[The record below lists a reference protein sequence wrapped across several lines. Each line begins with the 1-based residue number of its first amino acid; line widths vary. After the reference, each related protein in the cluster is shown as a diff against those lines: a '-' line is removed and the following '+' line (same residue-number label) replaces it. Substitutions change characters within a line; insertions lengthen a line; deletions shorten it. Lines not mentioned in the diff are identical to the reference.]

1 MHETN
6 SVHDEL
12 PDFETICAH
21 LGEDRTQY
29 HGAVIPPIYQN
40 SLFTFPNC
48 EAWAGPSGLEGDPYH
63 YTRVSNP
70 TTEIVEA
77 KIAALEGGARA
88 RCFGSG
94 MAAISAAILSC
105 VKAGDHVVLPHTVYG
120 PTRQFFTTY
129 LPRFGVEA
137 TFIDGCDPQE
147 WEDACRP
154 NTTLFFLESPSSY
167 VMKQQDLQAVATIA
181 KARGITT
188 ACDNSW
194 ASPIYQ
200 SPLKLG
206 IDLSIHSATKYLGG
220 HSDIVA
226 GVVVGDEARMKKL
239 VLDEGLLLG
248 GILDPF
254 AAWLLLRGLRTLPV
268 RMAQHQQS
276 ARRIAR
282 ALCAHEKVQAV
293 HYPGLDS
300 DAQAELTARQLRG
313 TAGLM
318 SIELRD
324 QTREAAFRFVNALKN
339 FGIGCSWGGFESL
352 ALPSHVPAAHIDGG
366 AGKRWLV
373 RMHIGLEHPD
383 TLWADLQNALE
394 KSGEEPPE
402 SILA

>member
-1 MHETN
+1 MPETN
-6 SVHDEL
+6 PVPEEL

-21 LGEDRTQY
+21 FGEDRTRYQ
-29 HGAVIPPIYQN
+29 GAVVPPIYQN

-48 EAWAGPSGLEGDPYH
+48 EAWAGPSALDGEPYH

-70 TTEIVEA
+70 TTEIAEV
-77 KIAALEGGARA
+77 KIAAMEGGARA

-105 VKAGDHVVLPHTVYG
+105 VKAGDHVVLPQTVYG
-120 PTRQFFTTY
+120 PTRQFFSTY

-147 WEDACRP
+147 WDDARRP
-154 NTTLFFLESPSSY
+154 TTTLFFLESPSSY
-167 VMKQQDLQAVATIA
+167 VMKQQDMQAIA
-181 KARGITT
+181 ALAQAHGITT

-194 ASPIYQ
+194 ASPLYQ
-200 SPLKLG
+200 SPLRLG

-226 GVVVGDEARMKKL
+226 GVVVGHESHMKRL
-239 VLDEGLLLG
+239 VMDEGLLLG

-268 RMAQHQQS
+268 RMAQHQQN

-282 ALCAHEKVQAV
+282 ALCAHSAVQAV
-293 HYPGLDS
+293 YYPGLDS
-300 DAQAELTARQLRG
+300 DAQPELTARQLRG
-313 TAGLM
+313 TSGLM

-324 QTREAAFRFVNALKN
+324 QSREAAFRFVNGLEN

-352 ALPSHVPAAHIDGG
+352 ALPASIPAKHIDGG
-366 AGKRWLV
+366 AGNRRLV
-373 RMHIGLEHPD
+373 RMHIGLESAD
-383 TLWADLQNALE
+383 TLWEDIRASLE
-394 KSGEEPPE
+394 QPG
-402 SILA
+402 L

>member
-1 MHETN
+1 MTATN
-6 SVHDEL
+6 PVSDEL

-21 LGEDRTQY
+21 FGEDRTRYQ
-29 HGAVIPPIYQN
+29 GAVIPPIYQN

-48 EAWAGPSGLEGDPYH
+48 ADWGGPFSLEGEPYN

-70 TTEIVEA
+70 TTEIAEV
-77 KIAALEGGARA
+77 KIAAMEGGARA

-105 VKAGDHVVLPHTVYG
+105 VKAGDHVVLPQTVYG

-147 WEDACRP
+147 WEDSRRP

-167 VMKQQDLQAVATIA
+167 IMKQQDLQAVATIA
-181 KARGITT
+181 QAHGIAT

-194 ASPIYQ
+194 ASPLYQ
-200 SPLKLG
+200 SPLRLG

-226 GVVVGDEARMKKL
+226 GVVVGQEAHMKRL
-239 VLDEGLLLG
+239 VMDEGLLLG

-268 RMAQHQQS
+268 RMAQHQHN

-282 ALCAHEKVQAV
+282 ALCAHSAIRAV
-293 HYPGLDS
+293 YYPGLDS
-300 DAQAELTARQLRG
+300 DDQAELTARQLRG
-313 TAGLM
+313 TSGLM
-318 SIELRD
+318 SFELRD
-324 QTREAAFRFVNALKN
+324 PSREAAFRVVDSLKN

-352 ALPSHVPAAHIDGG
+352 ALPASIPAKHIDGG
-366 AGKRWLV
+366 QGSRWLI
-373 RMHIGLEHPD
+373 RMHIGLESAD
-383 TLWADLQNALE
+383 ALWDDVRTALE
-394 KSGEEPPE
+394 KTAS
-402 SILA
+402 

>member
-1 MHETN
+1 MEKTHLMSEPN
-6 SVHDEL
+6 PIPEEL

-21 LGEDRTQY
+21 LGEDRTRYQ
-29 HGAVIPPIYQN
+29 GAVIPPIYQN

-70 TTEIVEA
+70 TTEILET

-105 VKAGDHVVLPHTVYG
+105 VKAGDHVVVPHTAYG

-147 WEDACRP
+147 WEDARRP
-154 NTTLFFLESPSSY
+154 NTTLFFLESPSSFL
-167 VMKQQDLQAVATIA
+167 MKQQDLRAVAAIA
-181 KARGITT
+181 QAHGITT

-200 SPLKLG
+200 SPLKMG

-220 HSDIVA
+220 HSDVVA
-226 GVVVGDEARMKKL
+226 GVVIGSAERMKRI

-276 ARRIAR
+276 ARRIAH
-282 ALCAHEKVQAV
+282 ALCAHSAV
-293 HYPGLDS
+293 KRVFYPGLDS
-300 DAQAELTARQLRG
+300 YDQAELSARQLRG

-318 SIELRD
+318 SLELREPG
-324 QTREAAFRFVNALKN
+324 REAAFRFVNGLEN

-352 ALPSHVPAAHIDGG
+352 VVPANIPAAHIDGG
-366 AGKRWLV
+366 EGHRWLV
-373 RMHIGLEHPD
+373 RLHIGLESAD
-383 TLWADLQNALE
+383 TLWEDLRSALE
-394 KSGEEPPE
+394 NP
-402 SILA
+402 AA

>member
-1 MHETN
+1 MPETN
-6 SVHDEL
+6 PASEEL

-48 EAWAGPSGLEGDPYH
+48 EAWGGAFALEGDPYS

-70 TTEIVEA
+70 TTEIVEV

-105 VKAGDHVVLPHTVYG
+105 VKAGDHVVLPQTVYG

-129 LPRFGVEA
+129 LPRFGIEA

-147 WEDACRP
+147 WEDARRP
-154 NTTLFFLESPSSY
+154 NTRLFFLESPSSY
-167 VMKQQDLQAVATIA
+167 LMKQQDLRAVAAIA
-181 KARGITT
+181 KAHGITT

-194 ASPIYQ
+194 ASPLYQ
-200 SPLKLG
+200 SPLALG

-226 GVVVGDEARMKKL
+226 GVVVGNKSHMKRL

-268 RMAQHQQS
+268 RMAQHQRS
-276 ARRIAR
+276 ARHIAR
-282 ALCAHEKVQAV
+282 ALCANSAVQTV
-293 HYPGLDS
+293 YYPGLDS

-313 TAGLM
+313 TSGLM
-318 SIELRD
+318 SLELRN
-324 QTREAAFRFVNALKN
+324 QGREAAFRVVNSLKH

-352 ALPSHVPAAHIDGG
+352 AVPATVPALHIDGG
-366 AGKRWLV
+366 AGVRWLI
-373 RMHIGLEHPD
+373 RLHIGLESAD
-383 TLWADLQNALE
+383 ALWDDLQTAL
-394 KSGEEPPE
+394 KQ
-402 SILA
+402 AD